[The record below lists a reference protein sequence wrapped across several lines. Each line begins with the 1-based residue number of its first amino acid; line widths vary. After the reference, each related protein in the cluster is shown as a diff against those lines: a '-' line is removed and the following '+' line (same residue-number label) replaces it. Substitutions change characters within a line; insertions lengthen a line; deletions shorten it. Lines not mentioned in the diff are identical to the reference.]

1 MSVLYISGSPR
12 KNSNTDY
19 LLDIARSI
27 TGGEFIKLADCDIA
41 PCTSCWGC
49 RKSGMCTT
57 HDDMTEI
64 LIPKLLDCSALVI
77 GSPVYFNNVSAQV
90 KAFMDRTWCVR
101 DRLANRIGGAIVVG
115 RRYGA
120 ESAIT
125 AIHSYFTK
133 LEMIP
138 ANRGVCGMAFAAG
151 EVEQDEEAIAATRRL
166 AARVQDLLAVFD
178 ADDYG

>member
-1 MSVLYISGSPR
+1 MSILYLSGSPR

-19 LLDIARSI
+19 LLDMARSI
-27 TGGEFIKLADCDIA
+27 TGGEFIKLADYEIA

-49 RKSGMCTT
+49 TKAGMCTVK
-57 HDDMTEI
+57 DDMTEV

-138 ANRGVCGMAFAAG
+138 ANRGVCGIAYASG
-151 EVEQDEEAIAATRRL
+151 EIEQDEEAIAATRRL
-166 AARVQDLLAVFD
+166 AARIQELLDMADAKDL
-178 ADDYG
+178 G